1 MSTNRCKKM
10 SYPARKLV
18 IRAASSLILGLVLAG
33 CQGGGGS
40 DSGSE
45 GSEADRSSN
54 QDSTQETA
62 SVKPDSAV
70 LSWDAPGYRVNGV
83 GLPDGQIS
91 HYVVLWG
98 QDPEQLNNSTEVTCK
113 DCQDM
118 EYTVEDLNE
127 GKWYFS
133 VKTVDSEG
141 RESVRAEPASKTI

>member
-1 MSTNRCKKM
+1 M

-70 LSWDAPGYRVNGV
+70 LSWTNPENRIDGSDFDYYDV
-83 GLPDGQIS
+83 G
-91 HYVVLWG
+91 HYVVYWG
-98 QDPEQLNNSTEVTCK
+98 KDPDNLSNQKKVECANCV
-113 DCQDM
+113 DM
-118 EYTVEDLNE
+118 QYEISDLND
-127 GKWYFS
+127 GTWYFS
-133 VKTVDSEG
+133 VTTVDKSG
-141 RESVRAEPASKTI
+141 RESPKADLVDKTI